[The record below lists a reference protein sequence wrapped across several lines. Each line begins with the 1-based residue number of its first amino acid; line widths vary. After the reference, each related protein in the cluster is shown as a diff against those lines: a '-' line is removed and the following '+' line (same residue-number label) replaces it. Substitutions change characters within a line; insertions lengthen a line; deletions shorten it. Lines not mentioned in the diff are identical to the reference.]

1 MPGHRTYTYWGKLL
15 WIRRDQTKADPELKP
30 TEFQQQ
36 NRILVFNIS
45 PIFLMCFR
53 SLDEPT
59 AKQKGQYRCVINEI

>member
-1 MPGHRTYTYWGKLL
+1 M
-15 WIRRDQTKADPELKP
+15 ADPELKP

-36 NRILVFNIS
+36 NHIVIFNIS

-59 AKQKGQYRCVINEI
+59 AKQKGQYRRVINEI